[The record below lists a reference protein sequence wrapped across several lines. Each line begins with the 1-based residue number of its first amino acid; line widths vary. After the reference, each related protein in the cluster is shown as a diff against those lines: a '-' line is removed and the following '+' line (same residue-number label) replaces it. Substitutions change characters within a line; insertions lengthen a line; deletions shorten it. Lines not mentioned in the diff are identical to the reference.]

1 MKARITLA
9 VLALLILAVAGLAA
23 GDQPFMRAAR
33 ADLLTAKS
41 ELQKAIPDKGGHR
54 VKALQ
59 LVNQAI
65 AQVNAGMAFDR
76 QHNNHATFGAAPDQP
91 HMTAALAALESAKN
105 NLDHATPDKGGH
117 RARAIDIIKDA
128 IDEVNKG
135 IEAGKS

>member
-9 VLALLILAVAGLAA
+9 VLALLVLAVAGLAA

-33 ADLLTAKS
+33 ADLMTARS
-41 ELQKAIPDKGGHR
+41 ELQKATPDKGGHR

-76 QHNNHATFGAAPDQP
+76 QHNHATYSAAAPDQP
-91 HMTAALAALESAKN
+91 HMTAALAALESARN
-105 NLDHATPDKGGH
+105 NLDHATSDKGGH
-117 RARAIDIIKDA
+117 RARALDIIKDA

-135 IEAGKS
+135 IEAGKQ

>member
-1 MKARITLA
+1 MKARISLA
-9 VLALLILAVAGLAA
+9 VLALLIFAMAGLAA

-33 ADLLTAKS
+33 ADLNTAKS

-76 QHNNHATFGAAPDQP
+76 QHNHATFSVGADQP

-105 NLDHATPDKGGH
+105 NLDHASPDKGGH
-117 RARAIDIIKDA
+117 RARAIDIVKDA
-128 IDEVNKG
+128 IDEVKRG
-135 IEAGKS
+135 IEAGKQ